1 MYVGQKTKIHIKN
14 HIPCLTPIFPHI
26 ISTTIGQ
33 KTESMQNGQNKEF
46 FVTKPYSYPLF
57 QAIILLAA
65 LFVPINHAP
74 ENKRKQYCHLLKLV
88 IQRLL
93 VPSHPCPS
101 PSFISSRPLPLTT
114 DHFPSLIL
122 AVLNLTLALM
132 QLSNAKWKGS
142 TSNWDNWVSHW
153 MGALATLPLPRRWNE
168 SRNRIG
174 WCQWGT
180 WQHRARE
187 QSSPNQV
194 CWPHQTMP
202 SFAQYGVYLDDDGEV
217 LFWCTRPLFLRRQPL
232 AWWCGLTSMLMVL
245 APHTTLIVFLGAC
258 A

>member
-1 MYVGQKTKIHIKN
+1 MVKTR
-14 HIPCLTPIFPHI
+14 
-26 ISTTIGQ
+26 S
-33 KTESMQNGQNKEF
+33 S
-46 FVTKPYSYPLF
+46 FVNKPYSYPLF

-74 ENKRKQYCHLLKLV
+74 QNKRKQFCHLLILV

-101 PSFISSRPLPLTT
+101 SSFISSRSLPLTT

-132 QLSNAKWKGS
+132 QLSNAKWKGC

-153 MGALATLPLPRRWNE
+153 MGALATLPLPRRWTLNE
-168 SRNRIG
+168 SRKRIG
-174 WCQWGT
+174 MMPVGNLAT
-180 WQHRARE
+180 LGARTFFT
-187 QSSPNQV
+187 QSSMLTSSSHAFFYTVWYVP
-194 CWPHQTMP
+194 WW
-202 SFAQYGVYLDDDGEV
+202 YEEV
-217 LFWCTRPLFLRRQPL
+217 LFWCTCPLFLCRQPL

-245 APHTTLIVFLGAC
+245 APHTTLIVFLGAW